1 MIKLYKY
8 LGLIILAVF
17 FFISCD
23 DDANPGLDGLIT
35 PPTTP
40 PSLTSIEPQ
49 NGGLAGITIL
59 TINGANFSSDL
70 SKNEVYFNGVK
81 GEILEGSSTQLK
93 VKPPI
98 VVSDS
103 VQVKVSVFKVEDFSN
118 ILFYKLAPAAV
129 EIFKFNPANDGT
141 PYAITLDAQENVY
154 ASLGPS
160 KGIYKIDQ
168 QGSLTQWALKGAET
182 FFTSITYGT
191 PSGIYGAR
199 RVRGVF
205 QILQNAEPS
214 IYVSYAAGVGGA
226 TADTDFDQD
235 LNMWL
240 GANGSIISVTPSK
253 VIKGFSFTGN
263 NIIAIK
269 IFNGAIFAI
278 STTNNEQVLWKI
290 PIINADSIGTPE
302 LYFNFTSIV
311 DPTIKLVDL
320 AIAAD
325 GDIYLGTDAVVDPI
339 YIIHQ
344 DKSFEK
350 LYPGVLTSSVTSLS
364 WGNGNYL
371 YMTRTVVFK
380 PGSAEIAEPQT
391 IYRIDMEKQGAPSY
405 GR

>member
-103 VQVKVSVFKVEDFSN
+103 VQVKVSVYKVEDFSN

-129 EIFKFNPANDGT
+129 EIFPFDPANYGT
-141 PYAITLDAQENVY
+141 PYGITVDAQENVY
-154 ASLGPS
+154 SSLSPD
-160 KGIYKIDQ
+160 KGVFKIDP
-168 QGSLTQWALKGAET
+168 QGNLTQWAPDGPEPFFNSLT
-182 FFTSITYGT
+182 FGPSSTIFATRFARGVIQVLENTT
-191 PSGIYGAR
+191 PST
-199 RVRGVF
+199 
-205 QILQNAEPS
+205 
-214 IYVSYAAGVGGA
+214 YVSYSNSVGGA
-226 TADTDFDQD
+226 ANDLDFDQN

-240 GANGSIISVTPSK
+240 GANGKIIRVNPAK
-253 VIKGFSFTGN
+253 ELKGFTFNGN
-263 NIIAIK
+263 INAVK
-269 IFNGAIFAI
+269 IFNGSIYAVAT
-278 STTNNEQVLWKI
+278 SNNDQILWKV
-290 PIINADSIGTPE
+290 PIVNSDSVGTPE
-302 LYFNFTSIV
+302 VFLNFSTAIDSGLKIN
-311 DPTIKLVDL
+311 DL
-320 AIAAD
+320 AISAD
-325 GDIYLGTDAVVDPI
+325 GDIYVGTSAIVDPI
-339 YIIHQ
+339 YIVHQ
-344 DKSFEK
+344 DKSYEK
-350 LYPGVLTSSVTSLS
+350 LYPGVLTSSVTTLN
-364 WGNGNYL
+364 WGTGNYL
-371 YMTRTVVFK
+371 YMTRTAVLK
-380 PGSAEIAEPQT
+380 PGGSEIAEPQT
-391 IYRIDMEKQGAPSY
+391 IYRIDMEKQGAPY
-405 GR
+405 FGR

>member
-129 EIFKFNPANDGT
+129 EIFPFDPNNNGT
-141 PYAITLDAQENVY
+141 PYGITVDAQENVY
-154 ASLGPS
+154 ASLGS
-160 KGIYKIDQ
+160 DKGVFKVDP
-168 QGSLTQWALKGAET
+168 QGNLTQWAPDGPESFFNSLT
-182 FFTSITYGT
+182 FG
-191 PSGIYGAR
+191 PSSTIYATR
-199 RVRGVF
+199 RVRGVI
-205 QILQNAEPS
+205 QVLENTAPS
-214 IYVSYAAGVGGA
+214 TYVSYAAGVGGA
-226 TADTDFDQD
+226 AADTDFDQD
-235 LNMWL
+235 LNMWI
-240 GANGSIISVTPSK
+240 GANGTIIRVTPAK
-253 VIKGFSFTGN
+253 VVKGFTFNGN
-263 NIIAIK
+263 INAIK
-269 IFNGAIFAI
+269 VYNNAIYAVAT
-278 STTNNEQVLWKI
+278 SNNEQILWKV
-290 PIINADSIGTPE
+290 PIVNADSLGTPE
-302 LYFNFTSIV
+302 AYLNFTTAV
-311 DPTIKLVDL
+311 DPALKLNDI

-325 GDIYLGTDAVVDPI
+325 GDIYLGTDAAVDPI
-339 YIIHQ
+339 YVVHP

-350 LYPGVLTSSVTSLS
+350 LYPGVLTSSVNTLC

-371 YMTRTVVFK
+371 YMTRNALNDLKQTVL
-380 PGSAEIAEPQT
+380 
-391 IYRIDMEKQGAPSY
+391 RIDMEKQGAPY
-405 GR
+405 FGR

>member
-141 PYAITLDAQENVY
+141 PYAITLDAQENV
-154 ASLGPS
+154 
-160 KGIYKIDQ
+160 
-168 QGSLTQWALKGAET
+168 
-182 FFTSITYGT
+182 
-191 PSGIYGAR
+191 
-199 RVRGVF
+199 
-205 QILQNAEPS
+205 
-214 IYVSYAAGVGGA
+214 
-226 TADTDFDQD
+226 
-235 LNMWL
+235 
-240 GANGSIISVTPSK
+240 
-253 VIKGFSFTGN
+253 
-263 NIIAIK
+263 
-269 IFNGAIFAI
+269 
-278 STTNNEQVLWKI
+278 
-290 PIINADSIGTPE
+290 
-302 LYFNFTSIV
+302 
-311 DPTIKLVDL
+311 
-320 AIAAD
+320 
-325 GDIYLGTDAVVDPI
+325 
-339 YIIHQ
+339 
-344 DKSFEK
+344 
-350 LYPGVLTSSVTSLS
+350 
-364 WGNGNYL
+364 
-371 YMTRTVVFK
+371 
-380 PGSAEIAEPQT
+380 
-391 IYRIDMEKQGAPSY
+391 
-405 GR
+405 